1 MDINATLIAQA
12 VVMIVFVAICW
23 RYIYPPI
30 LAIMHEREKKI
41 SDGLEAAKKADDSLE
56 EAKLAFDKELNT
68 AKAEAAEIV
77 DKANV
82 RASKIVSDAS
92 IKAETDLLIPYLEL
106 FQNKGMPGEF
116 LQHNYLNSKK
126 PLIDFLKEHI

>member
-1 MDINATLIAQA
+1 MCIRDRSRRSNL
-12 VVMIVFVAICW
+12 
-23 RYIYPPI
+23 
-30 LAIMHEREKKI
+30 L
-41 SDGLEAAKKADDSLE
+41 
-56 EAKLAFDKELNT
+56 
-68 AKAEAAEIV
+68 
-77 DKANV
+77 
-82 RASKIVSDAS
+82 S